1 MYQRILPTM
10 SHKKRNRT
18 ARVLKLSEIESL
30 NLPLRQ
36 RDVRED
42 GFIFKQYYVRINKD
56 TGEES
61 RVYEQWCSK
70 ESWKKQLADKAS
82 RIKINSDLNRQF
94 VKRVKSIFGC
104 SVCGYKKSLMA
115 LHFHHTG
122 PKKNEVSK
130 MFGYSRKSLKEEM
143 RNCIL
148 VCSNCH
154 CEIHENDQEKI

>member
-1 MYQRILPTM
+1 MAQ
-10 SHKKRNRT
+10 KKRNRT

-61 RVYEQWCSK
+61 RVYEQWCSE
-70 ESWKKQLADKAS
+70 ESWKKQLVNKANQKK
-82 RIKINSDLNRQF
+82 RNSDSNREF
-94 VKRVKSIFGC
+94 VKRVKRIYGC
-104 SVCGYKKSLMA
+104 SVCGYKKSLMG
-115 LHFHHTG
+115 LHFHHIG
-122 PKKNEVSK
+122 PKVNGISN
-130 MFGYSRKSLKEEM
+130 MFGYSRKSLREEI
-143 RNCIL
+143 RNCVL

-154 CEIHENDQEKI
+154 FEIHENEQKKI

>member
-1 MYQRILPTM
+1 MEKTI
-10 SHKKRNRT
+10 S
-18 ARVLKLSEIESL
+18 
-30 NLPLRQ
+30 
-36 RDVRED
+36 
-42 GFIFKQYYVRINKD
+42 
-56 TGEES
+56 
-61 RVYEQWCSK
+61 
-70 ESWKKQLADKAS
+70 DKAS

-154 CEIHENDQEKI
+154 CEIHENEQKEI

>member
-1 MYQRILPTM
+1 MAQ
-10 SHKKRNRT
+10 KKRNRT
-18 ARVLKLSEIESL
+18 MRVLRLSEVESL
-30 NLPLRQ
+30 NLPFRH

-42 GFIFKQYYVRINKD
+42 GFIFKYYYVRINKY
-56 TGEES
+56 TGKES
-61 RVYEQWCSK
+61 KVYEQWSSE
-70 ESWKKQLADKAS
+70 ESWEKQLIAKA
-82 RIKINSDLNRQF
+82 RQKKTNSDSNKKFIR
-94 VKRVKSIFGC
+94 RIKSIFGC

-130 MFGYSRKSLKEEM
+130 MFGYSRKSVKEEI

-154 CEIHENDQEKI
+154 CEIHENEQKEI